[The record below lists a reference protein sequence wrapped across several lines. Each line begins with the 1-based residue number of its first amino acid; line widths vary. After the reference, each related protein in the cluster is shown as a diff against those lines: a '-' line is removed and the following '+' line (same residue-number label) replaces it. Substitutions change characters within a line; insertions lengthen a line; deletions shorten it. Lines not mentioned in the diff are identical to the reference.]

1 MFNLGLEIV
10 FWLILLI
17 YIGARITQ
25 RKKGLNNNI
34 KTFPKTKRKIKLNIQ

>member
-1 MFNLGLEIV
+1 MVNLGLEIV

-25 RKKGLNNNI
+25 GKKM
-34 KTFPKTKRKIKLNIQ
+34 PKQQY